1 MIMHILF
8 NFFAVIGLLVI
19 LFLIAVFI
27 IASVK
32 VYRAEK
38 IMRRNL
44 KGAETLGCG
53 EHVFAVLTKKNGI
66 KETLQ

>member
-1 MIMHILF
+1 MMMHIMF
-8 NFFAVIGLLVI
+8 NFFAAVGLIVT

-27 IASVK
+27 IATVK
-32 VYRAEK
+32 VFRAEK

-53 EHVFAVLTKKNGI
+53 EHVFAVLTNKNGI